1 MMNNLDDFFNSF
13 ILKFS
18 EKKPFDTKTYLYA
31 DYFELMAL
39 FNNRNIIT
47 RGEILDR
54 LKDEGIIKQAKNQDE
69 QAQENDENEAF
80 IRRVFLLVSQRNISF
95 NDDYPFVYANE
106 SLVLKEELNIKNK
119 LYIHLL
125 LSSNLYLFPKSFESF
140 LTTEFELLSEEAL
153 KNYLPDFAI
162 VKSFG
167 ENSEFKGYTKDKI
180 KQLSKLMRL
189 DSQDEFLD
197 TIAEKGTK
205 DLGLDIVGWLPF
217 DDMIGNYIS
226 VFVQCACGKNW
237 NNKISETKRYNR
249 LLKPYLS
256 NFKHSLFIPYSLIN
270 YNKSTFFE
278 HHEFGEN
285 ILIFERKRILSL
297 IKNENIYNTL
307 RSAEFIERCIDYE
320 EDIV

>member
-1 MMNNLDDFFNSF
+1 MNNLDDFFNNF
-13 ILKFS
+13 NLKFS
-18 EKKPFDTKTYLYA
+18 EKKPFDTKVYLYA

-54 LKDEGIIKQAKNQDE
+54 LKDEGIIQQTKIQEE
-69 QAQENDENEAF
+69 QALENDKNEAF
-80 IRRVFLLVSQRNISF
+80 IREVFLLIYHRSSSF
-95 NDDYPFVYANE
+95 DADYPFDYLDE
-106 SLVLKEELNIKNK
+106 TIRLKKTLSSKNK
-119 LYIHLL
+119 LYLHLL
-125 LSSNLYLFPKSFESF
+125 LSSNLYLFPKRFESF

-180 KQLSKLMRL
+180 KQLAKLMSL
-189 DSQDEFLD
+189 DAEELFLD

-217 DDMIGNYIS
+217 DDMVGNYIS
-226 VFVQCACGKNW
+226 VFAQCACGKDW
-237 NNKISETKRYNR
+237 NKKLSETKRYER
-249 LLKPYLS
+249 LLKPYVS
-256 NFKHSLFIPYSLIN
+256 DFKHSLFIPYSLIN
-270 YNKSTFFE
+270 YNNSTFYE
-278 HHEFGEN
+278 HHEFGEP
-285 ILIFERKRILSL
+285 ILLFERKRILSL
-297 IKNENIYNTL
+297 IKDENIFNTL
-307 RSAEFIERCIDYE
+307 NTVEFINRCIEYE